1 MDHDDALR
9 ERASCAAVI
18 PWSYYSM
25 KTAISLPDELFKSA
39 NVLAQRMGVSRSQLF
54 ATAVA
59 EFVAKHQSR
68 KVTERLDRVYGAE
81 QDNLDPALRLA
92 QSKSLGDDTW

>member
-1 MDHDDALR
+1 
-9 ERASCAAVI
+9 
-18 PWSYYSM
+18 M